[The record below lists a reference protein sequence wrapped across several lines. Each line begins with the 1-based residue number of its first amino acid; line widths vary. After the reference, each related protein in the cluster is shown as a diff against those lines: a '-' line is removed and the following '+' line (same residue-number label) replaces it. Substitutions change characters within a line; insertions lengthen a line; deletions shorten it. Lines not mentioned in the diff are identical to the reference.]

1 MSGRLSLPCCDGNC
15 CSSVQAVLHSP
26 WIGTAAA
33 PGRRLQKQRWLLW
46 PVAWSFPLGFIA
58 ILAGW
63 FTAEVGR
70 QPWAVWGVLRTANA
84 LTPGL
89 SAHFAVATLALYVA
103 VYGFIFCFGIYYIL
117 RIVMSGVTTGEV
129 IGFWNG
135 NAIFQII
142 SSAKPFP
149 RQRQS
154 PTATLGDRA
163 DSHW

>member
-1 MSGRLSLPCCDGNC
+1 MVRRSSCSMSGHLSLPRCDGNC
-15 CSSVQAVLHSP
+15 CSSVQAVLHPP

-33 PGRRLQKQRWLLW
+33 LGRRLQKQRWLLW

-89 SAHFAVATLALYVA
+89 LRALRSCDA
-103 VYGFIFCFGIYYIL
+103 GALCCGLRVYLLL
-117 RIVMSGVTTGEV
+117 RHL
-129 IGFWNG
+129 
-135 NAIFQII
+135 
-142 SSAKPFP
+142 P
-149 RQRQS
+149 RPS
-154 PTATLGDRA
+154 DR
-163 DSHW
+163 DERCDDR